1 MTFGRRSFTAG
12 ALAGV
17 AAAGLR
23 MRPAAARVLP
33 AAPDPVMLLVDPG
46 APPAFMAAAAGIL
59 AASRLSII
67 DRRAGDASGLAESV
81 AWLAARPGRRIIG
94 LLNDADA
101 VLLDQLTRDGAIRCL
116 SSAQH
121 CETTG
126 VSGQSRHRIAALS
139 TNAGLARLLA
149 IELAAAATN
158 FSVASEAPGTP
169 RMAALLPQVPPQADP
184 AGRGWDDTLGRV
196 LAMIAAGSWPI
207 RAPDVPSAFQ
217 GRGERSVTETV
228 SLRSFVFTS

>member
-1 MTFGRRSFTAG
+1 
-12 ALAGV
+12 
-17 AAAGLR
+17 
-23 MRPAAARVLP
+23 MRPAAARVSP
-33 AAPDPVMLLVDPG
+33 AAAEPVMLLVDPD
-46 APPAFMAAAAGIL
+46 APPALMAAAAGIL

-67 DRRAGDASGLAESV
+67 DRPAGNGSGLAESV

-101 VLLDQLTRDGAIRCL
+101 VLLDQLTRDGGIRCL

-121 CETTG
+121 CESTG
-126 VSGQSRHRIAALS
+126 ASGQSRHRITALS
-139 TNAGLARLLA
+139 SNAGLARLLA
-149 IELAAAATN
+149 AELGAAGAN
-158 FSVASEAPGTP
+158 FSVEAAAPGTP
-169 RMAALLPQVPPQADP
+169 CMDAPLPKLPPQADP

-217 GRGERSVTETV
+217 GRGEFFATETV
-228 SLRSFVFTS
+228 SLRSFVFAS